1 MSGPKTARYVLT
13 EAQRRRIEER
23 ERIIRE
29 TKIERDKQ
37 NDLQKRCSGQL
48 SEIASV
54 IEDLRR
60 LCMESDMGI
69 EELQILETKK
79 SELAKL
85 FSVTNALDSLESL
98 KKDNRRL
105 ETIWGQMQELNIN

>member
-29 TKIERDKQ
+29 TKIERDRQ
-37 NDLQKRCSGQL
+37 NDLQKRCSGKL

-69 EELQILETKK
+69 EELQTLETKK

-85 FSVTNALDSLESL
+85 FSVTNATRLFVEC
-98 KKDNRRL
+98 KK
-105 ETIWGQMQELNIN
+105 I